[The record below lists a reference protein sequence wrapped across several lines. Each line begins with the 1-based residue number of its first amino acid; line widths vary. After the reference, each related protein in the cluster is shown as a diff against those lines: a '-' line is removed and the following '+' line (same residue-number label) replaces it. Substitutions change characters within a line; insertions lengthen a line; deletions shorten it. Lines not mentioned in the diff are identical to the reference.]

1 MKVNRILIYS
11 LLLAG
16 ITITSCK
23 DDNPSI
29 DDYWLNYEI
38 EEVKVTQDIPVG
50 VYLYNPQ
57 NALETNV
64 DQGTRITEEQ
74 DVAAGKLGP
83 NTKPWYDLP
92 EALEAGKY
100 HLAADTIGA
109 RAMQKII
116 EWCHYGR
123 IDFMVLPGINENAND
138 IYPLNI
144 GRDTAFIDMVRG
156 LNDTLPKVELNGV
169 KFALMVN
176 MNSMCSDL
184 NNNKLVENVD
194 PTRKTYPVIETIPDI
209 NNPGMDIVVTTRVDT
224 LIKRSDRI
232 CSYFKR
238 ISDYFSDPNYYHTG
252 GRPVVVI
259 ADANK
264 LYTQDS
270 YRMYTAIRDTV
281 RKHTGK
287 EMYLIAQQGAWTPP
301 ERFHYFY
308 LSGKVDAVTM
318 KNMCAVGG
326 AQYERVILFDQFVNE
341 NYKYNKEVF
350 WSRYNIDFIP
360 SASPGYSQYVATEN
374 NSNYPWMPKT
384 QERFWTMCNVAKM
397 NLGTNP
403 MVLIDSFNDWAFD
416 SCIEPTD
423 PSYGKGYGLL
433 YLDMVKDQFKV
444 K

>member
-1 MKVNRILIYS
+1 MKVNKFLIYS

-16 ITITSCK
+16 STFTSCK

-57 NALETNV
+57 APLETNI
-64 DQGTRITEEQ
+64 DQWTRITQEQ
-74 DVAAGKLGP
+74 DLAAGKLGP
-83 NTKPWYDLP
+83 NTKPWYDIP
-92 EALEAGKY
+92 EATEPGKY
-100 HLAADTIGA
+100 HLSADTIGA

-116 EWCHYGR
+116 EWCNYGR
-123 IDFMVLPGINENAND
+123 IDFMILPGVNENAND

-169 KFALMVN
+169 KFALMIN
-176 MNSMCSDL
+176 MNSVCSDL
-184 NNNKLVENVD
+184 NQNNLVETVAK
-194 PTRKTYPVIETIPDI
+194 TKKTYPVTTTVDDP
-209 NNPGMDIVVTTRVDT
+209 NNPGMEITQTVRIDT
-224 LIKRSDRI
+224 LISRADRI

-264 LYTQDS
+264 LYSSDS
-270 YRMYTAIRDTV
+270 YHMYTAIRDTV

-287 EMYLIAQQGAWTPP
+287 EMYIIAQQGAWTPP
-301 ERFHYFY
+301 ARFHYFY

-326 AQYERVILFDQFVNE
+326 NQQERVIMFDQFVNE
-341 NYKYNKEVF
+341 NYKYNKEYF
-350 WSRYNIDFIP
+350 WSHYNVDFVP
-360 SASPGYSQYVATEN
+360 SASPGYSQYVASEN

-384 QERFWTMCNVAKM
+384 QERFWTMCNLAKM

-403 MVLIDSFNDWAFD
+403 MVLIDSFNDWTYD
-416 SCIEPTD
+416 SGIEPTD